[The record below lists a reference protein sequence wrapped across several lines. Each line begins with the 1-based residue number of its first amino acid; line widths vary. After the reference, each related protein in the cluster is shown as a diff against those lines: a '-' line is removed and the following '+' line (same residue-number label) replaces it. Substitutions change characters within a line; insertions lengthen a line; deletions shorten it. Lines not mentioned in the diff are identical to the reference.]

1 MANLLFYDNPVALN
15 KVDHKDTKI
24 RRMPNHFKFAAKT
37 NSVILSGV
45 EFSEAAKEYAVVF
58 AKSGDNVVPVAL
70 LGLRNEENLF
80 VAEDGAW
87 NATYIP
93 AFVRRYPFVLAATGE
108 QDQQVVC
115 IDESFEGFS
124 KTEGDPLFEGDEPT
138 PVLEQALD
146 FLNEYQKQFLRT
158 EQFVNR
164 LRDLDLLMTLDAKI
178 DMTDGTKFAL
188 TGLLAVDEK
197 KLLKLDDT
205 KALELFR
212 SGELAWIYSHL
223 LSLGSLSGMVKRI
236 AELTG
241 TTVKGAVKGAE
252 KPAAKAKEKTP
263 AKKEPAKKTPA
274 KKAAAKK
281 TPTKKAAAK
290 ETPEKKAAKKK
301 AVKKK

>member
-1 MANLLFYDNPVALN
+1 MASLLFYDNPVALN

-24 RRMPNHFKFAAKT
+24 KRLPNQFKFAAKT

-80 VAEDGAW
+80 VGEDGTW
-87 NATYIP
+87 NANYIP
-93 AFVRRYPFVLAATGE
+93 AFVRRYPFVLAGTGE

-138 PVLEQALD
+138 PVLDQALD

-164 LRDLDLLMTLDAKI
+164 LRENDLLMTLDAKI
-178 DMTDGTKFAL
+178 DMTDGTQFAL

-197 KLLKLDDT
+197 RLLKLDDQ

-223 LSLGSLSGMVKRI
+223 MSLGSLSGMVKRI
-236 AELTG
+236 AKLTG
-241 TTVKGAVKGAE
+241 IEVKRAE
-252 KPAAKAKEKTP
+252 KPAAKAKKAPE
-263 AKKEPAKKTPA
+263 
-274 KKAAAKK
+274 KKAA
-281 TPTKKAAAK
+281 TKKAAV
-290 ETPEKKAAKKK
+290 KKAAVKKAAAKKK

>member
-1 MANLLFYDNPVALN
+1 MASLLFYDNPVALN

-24 RRMPNHFKFAAKT
+24 KRLPNHFKFAART

-80 VAEDGAW
+80 VGEDGTW

-93 AFVRRYPFVLAATGE
+93 AFVRRYPFVLAGTGE

-124 KTEGDPLFEGDEPT
+124 KTEGDPLFEGGEPT
-138 PVLEQALD
+138 PVLTQALD

-164 LRDLDLLMTLDAKI
+164 LRENDLLMALDAKI
-178 DMTDGTKFAL
+178 DMTDGTQFAL

-197 KLLKLDDT
+197 RLLKLDDQ

-223 LSLGSLSGMVKRI
+223 MSLGSLSGMVKRI
-236 AELTG
+236 AKVTG
-241 TTVKGAVKGAE
+241 TEKKGAVKPVAE
-252 KPAAKAKEKTP
+252 AKG
-263 AKKEPAKKTPA
+263 
-274 KKAAAKK
+274 KKAATKK
-281 TPTKKAAAK
+281 AATKKAAVKKAAAK
-290 ETPEKKAAKKK
+290 ETPAKKTAKKK
-301 AVKKK
+301 ADKKK

>member
-15 KVDHKDTKI
+15 KVDHKNKKI
-24 RRMPNHFKFAAKT
+24 KRMPNHFKFAAKT

-58 AKSGDNVVPVAL
+58 AKSGDSVVPVAL

-80 VAEDGAW
+80 VGEDGTW

-93 AFVRRYPFVLAATGE
+93 AFVRRYPFVLAGTGE

-124 KTEGDPLFEGDEPT
+124 EKEGDPLFEGGEPT
-138 PVLEQALD
+138 KVLEQALE

-164 LRDLDLLMTLDAKI
+164 LQDQDLLMALDAKI
-178 DMTDGTKFAL
+178 DMTDGTQFAL

-197 KLLKLDDT
+197 KLLKLDDR
-205 KALELFR
+205 KALTLFR

-223 LSLGSLSGMVKRI
+223 MSLGSLSGMVKRI

-241 TTVKGAVKGAE
+241 TEETEAK
-252 KPAAKAKEKTP
+252 KPAAKAKEKKAP
-263 AKKEPAKKTPA
+263 AKKSPA
-274 KKAAAKK
+274 KKAAVKK
-281 TPTKKAAAK
+281 P
-290 ETPEKKAAKKK
+290 PKKK
-301 AVKKK
+301 AVKKKSAKKK

>member
-24 RRMPNHFKFAAKT
+24 KRLANHFKFAAKT
-37 NSVILSGV
+37 NSVIVSGV

-58 AKSGDNVVPVAL
+58 AKSGDNVVPVTL

-80 VAEDGAW
+80 VGEDGAW

-93 AFVRRYPFVLAATGE
+93 AFVRRYPFVLAETGE

-124 KTEGDPLFEGDEPT
+124 KIEGEPLFEGGEPT
-138 PVLEQALD
+138 PVLKKALD

-164 LRDLDLLMTLDAKI
+164 LRDNDLLMSLDAKI
-178 DMTDGTKFAL
+178 DMTDGTQFAL

-197 KLLKLDDT
+197 RLLKLDDQ

-223 LSLGSLSGMVKRI
+223 LSLGSLSGMVNRVAK
-236 AELTG
+236 LTG
-241 TTVKGAVKGAE
+241 AEVKGAE
-252 KPAAKAKEKTP
+252 QPAAKTKEKP
-263 AKKEPAKKTPA
+263 SEQKAAA

-281 TPTKKAAAK
+281 AAAKKAAVKKTTAK
-290 ETPEKKAAKKK
+290 KTPEKKAAKKK

>member
-1 MANLLFYDNPVALN
+1 MASLLFYDNPVALN

-24 RRMPNHFKFAAKT
+24 KRLPNHFKFAART

-80 VAEDGAW
+80 VGEDGTW

-93 AFVRRYPFVLAATGE
+93 AFVRRYPFVLAGTGE

-124 KTEGDPLFEGDEPT
+124 KTEGDPLFERGEPT
-138 PVLEQALD
+138 PVLTQALD

-164 LRDLDLLMTLDAKI
+164 LRENDLLMALDAKI
-178 DMTDGTKFAL
+178 DMTDGTQFAL

-197 KLLKLDDT
+197 RLLKLDDQ

-223 LSLGSLSGMVKRI
+223 LSLGSLSGMVNRI
-236 AELTG
+236 AKLS
-241 TTVKGAVKGAE
+241 GAEVKGAE
-252 KPAAKAKEKTP
+252 QPAAKTKEKP
-263 AKKEPAKKTPA
+263 SEQKAAAKKTSAKKTSAKKPA
-274 KKAAAKK
+274 VKKAAAKK
-281 TPTKKAAAK
+281 TPD
-290 ETPEKKAAKKK
+290 KKAAKKK

>member
-1 MANLLFYDNPVALN
+1 MANLLFYDKPVALN

-37 NSVILSGV
+37 NSVILSGI

-87 NATYIP
+87 NASYIP
-93 AFVRRYPFVLAATGE
+93 AFVRRYPFVLAGTGQ

-197 KLLKLDDT
+197 RLLKLDDT

-241 TTVKGAVKGAE
+241 TAVKGAE
-252 KPAAKAKEKTP
+252 KPAAKAEGKTP
-263 AKKEPAKKTPA
+263 AKKTPAKKTPA
-274 KKAAAKK
+274 KKAAVKK
-281 TPTKKAAAK
+281 AAVKKAAAK